1 VPAVSP
7 TGLTL
12 AVSVPLPE
20 PEAGLRVNQA
30 AVSLAVQLTGP
41 PVLVMLRVCAA
52 GLVPPCWAVKE
63 SAVGLAPMAGAR
75 ATVKATA
82 TDWEATPG
90 AATVIVL

>member
-1 VPAVSP
+1 VVA
-7 TGLTL
+7 LTVT
-12 AVSVPLPE
+12 APFPLPE
-20 PEAGLRVNQA
+20 AGETASQVVLG
-30 AVSLAVQLTGP
+30 LAVQLTGL